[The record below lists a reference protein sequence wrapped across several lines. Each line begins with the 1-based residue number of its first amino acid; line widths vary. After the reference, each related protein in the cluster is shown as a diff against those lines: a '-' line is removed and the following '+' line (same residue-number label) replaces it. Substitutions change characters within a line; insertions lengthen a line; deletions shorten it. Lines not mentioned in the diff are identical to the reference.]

1 MLRYI
6 NNTIEKFV
14 KIKTR
19 VQKNVRVCIWVFVTY
34 FYLYTS
40 SGNYKTKGE
49 MEMSKVLEEENVKTT
64 AIQDERELLD
74 QLLKPEVQK
83 SLTTLVEL
91 LPQLTELVTV
101 LAKSTETVKS
111 LVNDE
116 RMREDTIEVVND
128 FVNPV
133 KKSVRKVAANVIE
146 AKDRAEESQE
156 VIGIF
161 GLLKMMKDPQVQ
173 KLFRFLNA
181 YLQVSA
187 ENDKK

>member
-1 MLRYI
+1 
-6 NNTIEKFV
+6 
-14 KIKTR
+14 
-19 VQKNVRVCIWVFVTY
+19 
-34 FYLYTS
+34 
-40 SGNYKTKGE
+40 
-49 MEMSKVLEEENVKTT
+49 MSKVLEEENVQTT
-64 AIQDERELLD
+64 DVQSVKDERELLE

-91 LPQLTELVTV
+91 LPQLTDLVTT

-111 LVNDE
+111 LVTDE
-116 RMREDTIEVVND
+116 RLQQDTVGAMKE
-128 FVNPV
+128 FVGPV
-133 KKSVRKVAANVIE
+133 TNTVKQVAANVIE

-161 GLLKMMKDPQVQ
+161 GLLKMLKDPQAQ

-187 ENDKK
+187 ENAKK

>member
-1 MLRYI
+1 M
-6 NNTIEKFV
+6 
-14 KIKTR
+14 
-19 VQKNVRVCIWVFVTY
+19 
-34 FYLYTS
+34 
-40 SGNYKTKGE
+40 
-49 MEMSKVLEEENVKTT
+49 EEENVQTT
-64 AIQDERELLD
+64 DVQSVKDERELLE

-91 LPQLTELVTV
+91 LPQLTDLVTT

-111 LVNDE
+111 LVTDE
-116 RMREDTIEVVND
+116 RLQQDTVGAMKE
-128 FVNPV
+128 FVGPV
-133 KKSVRKVAANVIE
+133 TNTVKQVAANVIE

-161 GLLKMMKDPQVQ
+161 GLLKMLKDPQAQ

-187 ENDKK
+187 ENAKK

>member
-1 MLRYI
+1 M
-6 NNTIEKFV
+6 
-14 KIKTR
+14 
-19 VQKNVRVCIWVFVTY
+19 
-34 FYLYTS
+34 
-40 SGNYKTKGE
+40 KGE
-49 MEMSKVLEEENVKTT
+49 SEMSKVLEEENVQTT
-64 AIQDERELLD
+64 DVQSVKDERELLE

-91 LPQLTELVTV
+91 LPQLTDLVTT

-111 LVNDE
+111 LVTDE
-116 RMREDTIEVVND
+116 RLQQDTVGAMKE
-128 FVNPV
+128 FVGPV
-133 KKSVRKVAANVIE
+133 TNTVKQVAANVIE

-161 GLLKMMKDPQVQ
+161 GLLKMLKDPQAQ

-187 ENDKK
+187 ENAKK

>member
-1 MLRYI
+1 
-6 NNTIEKFV
+6 
-14 KIKTR
+14 
-19 VQKNVRVCIWVFVTY
+19 
-34 FYLYTS
+34 
-40 SGNYKTKGE
+40 
-49 MEMSKVLEEENVKTT
+49 MSKVLEEENVQTT
-64 AIQDERELLD
+64 DVQSVKDERELLE

-91 LPQLTELVTV
+91 LPQLTDLVTT

-111 LVNDE
+111 LVTDE
-116 RMREDTIEVVND
+116 RLQQDTVGAMKE
-128 FVNPV
+128 FVGPV
-133 KKSVRKVAANVIE
+133 TNTVKQVAANVIE

-161 GLLKMMKDPQVQ
+161 GSLKMLKDPQAQ

-187 ENDKK
+187 ENAKK